1 MRDLQKNTRGRVLR
15 TSIIGAASLLLCLT
29 MVSCAQPQL
38 VLRPVSQEQETVT
51 EEDSA
56 QDDALDNAMIRQA
69 APAGFTGND
78 GVSKQLAGVFTAI
91 GSREDANASGNEA
104 FAAQGMIEASS
115 TETTSDAASE
125 AAPAET
131 EAPVTQE
138 PEPQAAEPAPTEAVI
153 PISAEEPVA
162 QLQAPA
168 DDPVPADPAAQTP
181 ASELGVA
188 GPADQGQII
197 EPDPAEPMT
206 QESTENV
213 SSQTPAQPAQSIAA
227 DYAASAWCSQLILV
241 QSSGS
246 NATVT
251 MHEIQDGV
259 WTEIMRCSGFVG
271 INGVGPTWEGDPT
284 TPEGTFSM
292 SMAFGIKANPGTAMP
307 YLQVNEN
314 HYWVDDSNSAYY
326 NKLVDTSVTT
336 PDWNSAEHLIE
347 AEPYYYYAIVVDYN
361 TDCVPG
367 AGSAI
372 FLHCTVYAPSQGCI
386 QVPEENMVF
395 ILNHLQPGALIV
407 IE

>member
-15 TSIIGAASLLLCLT
+15 TSIIGAASLLFCLT

-51 EEDSA
+51 GEDSA

-91 GSREDANASGNEA
+91 GSREDADASGNEA

-125 AAPAET
+125 ADPTET

-153 PISAEEPVA
+153 PVPAEEPVA
-162 QLQAPA
+162 QLQAPT
-168 DDPVPADPAAQTP
+168 PGPAAQDPITEP
-181 ASELGVA
+181 V
-188 GPADQGQII
+188 PT
-197 EPDPAEPMT
+197 EPDLTEPPT
-206 QESTENV
+206 QDV